1 MAASLKACSEPTRSL
16 VGYLGVFFLGDAPNV
31 YFYLSNGNNA
41 LSFKA
46 LNGGQAILD
55 PSSGTGGVRDPSIIN
70 GGGSEAGKKW
80 YIIGTDLD
88 IGKTTWDASQR
99 KGSLSIYIWESTDLI
114 NWGTERLVKVEN
126 DQAGMVW
133 APDAIWDASKGQYLV
148 HWASK
153 FYPTSDSQHTGT
165 PGASQIRYAYTSDFK
180 TFTSPQT
187 LIAASTPVIDLAILQ
202 LPQYGAN
209 SYARFLKDESA
220 SLVYMERSDDGLFGT
235 WTRPGGASAWIHTQV
250 EGPYAYLDN
259 QVDGKVNLLLDYYGS
274 DGYRPFTSTN
284 LNANAWVDGDRTNF
298 PTYLRHGSV
307 IGINQARYDALNA
320 NWGAHAPSDTA
331 AKHPRLTAAEVT
343 ALPGY
348 SSVTWELQPTQE
360 GKLKV
365 AEGRGGPL
373 NISWEVHGTG
383 KTKVI
388 AAWQRQ
394 TLRFGHEQGDQYSF
408 LIFDNRGI
416 GRSDKPVMRYS
427 TSEMAKDVVELADH
441 LGWTQ
446 ERELHVIGVSMGGMI
461 AQELGQLI
469 PERICSLSL
478 FSTLARFQR
487 TVPFLQNLRNR
498 VSMFLP
504 KSLDR
509 TIIDV
514 AYNMFPDS
522 WLDAPDTLHLPSSTT
537 PGCLPAAGH
546 TDWESGA
553 YGHFPTN
560 FARIAAQDLEK
571 RSDTDGFGPKGFIL
585 QAIAAGWHDM
595 SPERLKELGDKVGR
609 ERILVVHGTEDR
621 MLTFPHGEALIKQLE
636 PGQSYCDE
644 RRPSCVNC
652 TTSERSC
659 VYLDTGRKPPSLSPA
674 SPASSPALSHASR
687 ASFVGSPAA
696 TSATAVRVNGSF
708 SPLGSSPVSSGPQGQ
723 FTPSSISPVIAGST
737 IGEASPH
744 GASSP
749 VNMLHLELLHHALT
763 EQALYV
769 GASQSYAQ
777 IMTDMVIPP
786 ALSYPFLMNELLA
799 LSALHLATVQPNR
812 RQHLESV
819 AAELQTSALSSFNQ
833 SCHQVTPSNCLPMFV
848 FSSFIGNH
856 VFYTT
861 FRFHSDNFHSFLEEF
876 VKYMQLHRGVRSV
889 ISNNWQMLRELSA
902 KALMLED
909 ESDLPTR
916 GEPQGNECDS
926 LRHLLETADLS
937 PATRET
943 YMQAVESLQWGFDA
957 QRVRHVVGL
966 AFAWPI
972 QISTE
977 YLDLL
982 KQRRPEALA
991 ILAHFAVMLH
1001 SHRSAWLIGGAG
1013 RYIIESISG
1022 YLGTYWENWLAWPV
1036 AALAESSTPAE

>member
-1 MAASLKACSEPTRSL
+1 MKLSTLFYAILASSTVSALPLESDITDISVRADSSL

-46 LNGGQAILD
+46 LKGGQAILD

-88 IGKTTWDASQR
+88 IAKTTWDASQR

-114 NWGTERLVKVEN
+114 NWGSERLIKVEN

-153 FYPTSDSQHTGT
+153 FYSTSDSQHTGT

-220 SLVYMERSDDGLFGT
+220 SLVYMERSDNGLFGT

-259 QVDGKVNLLLDYYGS
+259 QVNGKVNLLLDYYGS

-320 NWGAHAPSDTA
+320 KWGAHAPPDTA

-343 ALPGY
+343 ALPSY
-348 SSVTWELQPTQE
+348 PSVTWKLQPTQE

-388 AAWQRQ
+388 AITGLGANKAAWQRQ

-441 LGWTQ
+441 LGWTE

-487 TVPFLQNLRNR
+487 TVPFLQNVRNR

-571 RSDTDGFGPKGFIL
+571 RSDTDSFGPKGFIL

-636 PGQSYCDE
+636 PGQSYVRDGRGHVLLIEEQDWHDE
-644 RRPSCVNC
+644 TVAKLWAK
-652 TTSERSC
+652 TA
-659 VYLDTGRKPPSLSPA
+659 SLS
-674 SPASSPALSHASR
+674 
-687 ASFVGSPAA
+687 V
-696 TSATAVRVNGSF
+696 
-708 SPLGSSPVSSGPQGQ
+708 
-723 FTPSSISPVIAGST
+723 
-737 IGEASPH
+737 
-744 GASSP
+744 
-749 VNMLHLELLHHALT
+749 
-763 EQALYV
+763 
-769 GASQSYAQ
+769 
-777 IMTDMVIPP
+777 
-786 ALSYPFLMNELLA
+786 
-799 LSALHLATVQPNR
+799 
-812 RQHLESV
+812 
-819 AAELQTSALSSFNQ
+819 
-833 SCHQVTPSNCLPMFV
+833 
-848 FSSFIGNH
+848 
-856 VFYTT
+856 
-861 FRFHSDNFHSFLEEF
+861 
-876 VKYMQLHRGVRSV
+876 
-889 ISNNWQMLRELSA
+889 
-902 KALMLED
+902 
-909 ESDLPTR
+909 
-916 GEPQGNECDS
+916 
-926 LRHLLETADLS
+926 
-937 PATRET
+937 
-943 YMQAVESLQWGFDA
+943 
-957 QRVRHVVGL
+957 
-966 AFAWPI
+966 
-972 QISTE
+972 
-977 YLDLL
+977 
-982 KQRRPEALA
+982 
-991 ILAHFAVMLH
+991 
-1001 SHRSAWLIGGAG
+1001 
-1013 RYIIESISG
+1013 
-1022 YLGTYWENWLAWPV
+1022 
-1036 AALAESSTPAE
+1036 

>member
-1 MAASLKACSEPTRSL
+1 MKLSNLFYAILASSTILALPTESDRVKDIATRADTSL

-133 APDAIWDASKGQYLV
+133 APDAIWDANKGQYLV

-153 FYPTSDSQHTGT
+153 FYSASDSQHTGT
-165 PGASQIRYAYTSDFK
+165 PGADEIRYAYTSDFK

-187 LIAASTPVIDLAILQ
+187 LIAASTSVIDLALIQ

-235 WTRPGGASAWIHTQV
+235 WTRPGGSTAWIHTQV

-274 DGYRPFTSTN
+274 DG
-284 LNANAWVDGDRTNF
+284 
-298 PTYLRHGSV
+298 
-307 IGINQARYDALNA
+307 
-320 NWGAHAPSDTA
+320 AHAPSDTA

-343 ALPGY
+343 ALPSY
-348 SSVTWELQPTQE
+348 PSVTWKLQPTQK
-360 GKLKV
+360 GNLKV

-383 KTKVI
+383 KTKVVAI
-388 AAWQRQ
+388 TGLGANKAAWQRQ

-416 GRSDKPVMRYS
+416 GASDKPVMRYS
-427 TSEMAKDVVELADH
+427 TSEMAKDVVELLDH
-441 LGWTQ
+441 LNWTQ

-461 AQELGQLI
+461 SQELGQLI

-478 FSTLARFQR
+478 FSTLARWKR
-487 TVPFLQNLRNR
+487 TVPFLQNVRNR

-509 TIIDV
+509 TIVDV
-514 AYNMFPDS
+514 AYNMFPDT
-522 WLDAPDTLHLPSSTT
+522 WLDGPDTVHLPSSTT

-553 YGHFPTN
+553 YGRFPTN

-571 RSDTDGFGPKGFIL
+571 RADTDGFGPKGFIL

-636 PGQSYCDE
+636 PGQSYVREGRGHVLLIEEQDWHD
-644 RRPSCVNC
+644 
-652 TTSERSC
+652 
-659 VYLDTGRKPPSLSPA
+659 DTVAKLWAKTASL
-674 SPASSPALSHASR
+674 
-687 ASFVGSPAA
+687 
-696 TSATAVRVNGSF
+696 
-708 SPLGSSPVSSGPQGQ
+708 
-723 FTPSSISPVIAGST
+723 
-737 IGEASPH
+737 
-744 GASSP
+744 
-749 VNMLHLELLHHALT
+749 
-763 EQALYV
+763 
-769 GASQSYAQ
+769 
-777 IMTDMVIPP
+777 
-786 ALSYPFLMNELLA
+786 
-799 LSALHLATVQPNR
+799 
-812 RQHLESV
+812 
-819 AAELQTSALSSFNQ
+819 
-833 SCHQVTPSNCLPMFV
+833 
-848 FSSFIGNH
+848 
-856 VFYTT
+856 
-861 FRFHSDNFHSFLEEF
+861 
-876 VKYMQLHRGVRSV
+876 
-889 ISNNWQMLRELSA
+889 
-902 KALMLED
+902 
-909 ESDLPTR
+909 
-916 GEPQGNECDS
+916 
-926 LRHLLETADLS
+926 
-937 PATRET
+937 
-943 YMQAVESLQWGFDA
+943 
-957 QRVRHVVGL
+957 
-966 AFAWPI
+966 
-972 QISTE
+972 
-977 YLDLL
+977 
-982 KQRRPEALA
+982 
-991 ILAHFAVMLH
+991 
-1001 SHRSAWLIGGAG
+1001 
-1013 RYIIESISG
+1013 
-1022 YLGTYWENWLAWPV
+1022 
-1036 AALAESSTPAE
+1036 